1 MKESIKSKKLR
12 ISKIIEILK
21 KEYPDSKCSL
31 EFKNPFQLIISTILS
46 AQCTDERVNKVTS
59 EIYDIYKTPTDFS
72 KLSLNKIKKMVYST
86 GFYNNKAKSI
96 YGLTHEVLEKHNGKV
111 PSNMEDL
118 VKLPGVGRK
127 TANVVL
133 GTGFKIPGIVVDTH
147 VTRLCN
153 LLKLVKTKNAVIIER
168 ELEKIINV
176 SDWIVF
182 THLIIDH
189 GRKICIANRPKC
201 DQCTISNYCPSS
213 SGTH

>member
-1 MKESIKSKKLR
+1 MRESVKNKKVR
-12 ISKIIEILK
+12 ISKIIKILK
-21 KEYPDSKCSL
+21 KEYPNSKCSL
-31 EFKNPFQLIISTILS
+31 EFENPFQLIVSTILS

-59 EIYDIYKTPTDFS
+59 KIYSKYKTPMDFS
-72 KLSLNKIKKMVYST
+72 ELSLNRIKKMIYST

-96 YGLTHEVLEKHNGKV
+96 YGLTHDVLEKYDGKV
-111 PSNMEDL
+111 PNNMEDL
-118 VKLPGVGRK
+118 TQLPGVGRK

-168 ELEKIINV
+168 ELEKIIGIE
-176 SDWIVF
+176 DWIIF

-189 GRKICIANRPKC
+189 GRKVCIANRPKC
-201 DQCTISNYCPSS
+201 AECEISKYCPSN
-213 SGTH
+213 T